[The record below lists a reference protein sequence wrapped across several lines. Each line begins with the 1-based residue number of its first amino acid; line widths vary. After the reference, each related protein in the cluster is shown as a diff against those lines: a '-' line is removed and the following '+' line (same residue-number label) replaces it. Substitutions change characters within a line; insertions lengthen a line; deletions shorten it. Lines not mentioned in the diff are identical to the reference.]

1 MSDARVEGGM
11 VGGSVLVGVRMRV
24 MGSGRRVQSWRY
36 FPNKALSWS
45 EIVDVAVSSE
55 DVDVSFVVE
64 AFLETV
70 GKDIRLS
77 KGCAA
82 SISAIRCFRRLAA
95 I

>member
-1 MSDARVEGGM
+1 M

-24 MGSGRRVQSWRY
+24 IGSGRRVQSWRY
-36 FPNKALSWS
+36 FSNKALPLSD
-45 EIVDVAVSSE
+45 IVGSVASLEGVE
-55 DVDVSFVVE
+55 VPFVVKD
-64 AFLETV
+64 FLETV

>member
-1 MSDARVEGGM
+1 M

-24 MGSGRRVQSWRY
+24 IGSGRRVQSWRY
-36 FPNKALSWS
+36 FSNKALSLS
-45 EIVDVAVSSE
+45 DTAGSVASLGG
-55 DVDVSFVVE
+55 VVVPFAIK
-64 AFLETV
+64 AFLETF
-70 GKDIRLS
+70 GKDIRFS